1 MIQEPRSDYD
11 MSTRLE
17 RLSNEL
23 LNSQELHEID
33 YITRRNSDVFAAAQ
47 GYDLQLQAQ
56 LPQRIQQS
64 GVQQYLGSNR
74 RFSSGN
80 MDFYT
85 SARERPVNEMARLP
99 DPLFGAARNTIN
111 ATPSDFDRERVAVAQ
126 HEFDRDRS
134 MTTSDPEYNRSEHI
148 AYAPLDAKSF
158 HASYP
163 EMVYPNIFE
172 DFSLH
177 QQSSIHQT
185 FPDSTFVKRSQ
196 GEGDRKRAAKDM
208 EPAQYEQGNFP
219 ARRSRKSAVPETFMK
234 KVATNPYPSAGATGT
249 AHSDIHYPS
258 SHHLQSA
265 TRMVGG
271 QRISRDL
278 MDCLDKMTYHSIA
291 DDNPFEPIPLAP
303 HQEAALNVNRR
314 SSDVSA
320 VDSYHQQSQQH
331 PTIDESERDEFAEG

>member
-1 MIQEPRSDYD
+1 MHD
-11 MSTRLE
+11 
-17 RLSNEL
+17 
-23 LNSQELHEID
+23 ID
-33 YITRRNSDVFAAAQ
+33 YFSRRNSDVIAAAQ
-47 GYDLQLQAQ
+47 GYDLQIQAQ
-56 LPQRIQQS
+56 LPQRMQQQS
-64 GVQQYLGSNR
+64 GVQQYLSSNR
-74 RFSSGN
+74 RYSSGN

-85 SARERPVNEMARLP
+85 AARERPTNEMARLP
-99 DPLFGAARNTIN
+99 DPLFGTARNTVN
-111 ATPSDFDRERVAVAQ
+111 ATPSEFDRERVTVPQ

-134 MTTSDPEYNRSEHI
+134 MTGSEPEYNRSEHI

-158 HASYP
+158 HLSYP

-177 QQSSIHQT
+177 QQASIHQT
-185 FPDSTFVKRSQ
+185 FPDSSFVAKRGQS
-196 GEGDRKRAAKDM
+196 EGDRKRPAKDM
-208 EPAQYEQGNFP
+208 EPVQYEPGNFP
-219 ARRSRKSAVPETFMK
+219 ARRSRKAAVPETFMK
-234 KVATNPYPSAGATGT
+234 KVATNPYPNAAAPS
-249 AHSDIHYPS
+249 AHSDVQYPS
-258 SHHLQSA
+258 SHHPQSA

-320 VDSYHQQSQQH
+320 VADSYHQQSRQH
-331 PTIDESERDEFAEG
+331 PNIDESERDEFAEG